1 MINNPVSGLFIVY
14 NSDYSSE
21 LFKNIAMEEVLN
33 VFSIKDLENFSG
45 IKAHTIRI
53 WEKRYKIL
61 EPDRTDS
68 NIRTYSESELKKILN
83 VSYLNRNGFKISKIA
98 RLNDDELTQ
107 QVMAVNSKN
116 DDLDQEFQPGKILM
130 SAIRFNETLFK
141 EALSPF
147 IKKYGIETAYS
158 MYLSQLLEK
167 ARILWQ
173 TGSLSRAQEQFVR
186 NTIKQIIIIEDNQL
200 KIVPDKSSPSIAM
213 INTSDNLIDNNFLF
227 YKYVLRKRG
236 FDVIFTGG
244 ILPASEVI
252 EIYKIKPFE
261 YLVVNSSAFDFAEKK
276 IGYFNNIGKSLMVK
290 KIILTDSPEAA
301 DKKTYDKLILTNDP
315 AQFIK
320 VVESLR

>member
-1 MINNPVSGLFIVY
+1 
-14 NSDYSSE
+14 
-21 LFKNIAMEEVLN
+21 MEEGLN

-83 VSYLNRNGFKISKIA
+83 VAYLNRNGLKISKIS
-98 RLNDDELTQ
+98 RLSEDELTQ
-107 QVMAVNSKN
+107 KVMTVSSKH
-116 DDLDQEFQPGKILM
+116 DDMHQDFQPGKILM
-130 SAIRFNETLFK
+130 SAIRFNEKLFK
-141 EALSPF
+141 EALNPF
-147 IKKYGIETAYS
+147 IKHQGIEDAYS
-158 MYLSQLLEK
+158 KYLYPLLEK

-186 NTIKQIIIIEDNQL
+186 NTIKQIIIIEDNDI
-200 KIVPDKSSPSIAM
+200 KPTAGKSKPSVAM
-213 INTSDNLIDNNFLF
+213 INTSDNLTDNNFLF
-227 YKYVLRKRG
+227 YKYALKKRG

-252 EIYKIKPFE
+252 EIHKIKPFQ

-276 IGYFNNIGKSLMVK
+276 IGYFTNIGKSLMLN
-290 KIILTDSPEAA
+290 KIILTDSPEEYVN
-301 DKKTYDKLILTNDP
+301 KKSYEKLLLTKDP
-315 AQFIK
+315 ASFLRIID
-320 VVESLR
+320 SLL

>member
-1 MINNPVSGLFIVY
+1 
-14 NSDYSSE
+14 
-21 LFKNIAMEEVLN
+21 MEEGLN

-68 NIRTYSESELKKILN
+68 NIRTYSEGELKKILN
-83 VSYLNRNGFKISKIA
+83 VAYLNRNGLKISKIA
-98 RLNDDELTQ
+98 RLDEDELTQ
-107 QVMAVNSKN
+107 MVMTVSSRN
-116 DDLDQEFQPGKILM
+116 DNIDQDFQPGKILM
-130 SAIRFNETLFK
+130 SAIRFNEVLFK
-141 EALSPF
+141 EALTPF
-147 IKKYGIETAYS
+147 INYQGVETAYCK
-158 MYLSQLLEK
+158 YLYPLLEK

-186 NTIKQIIIIEDNQL
+186 NTVKQIIIIEDDLL
-200 KIVPDKSSPSIAM
+200 KPFAGKLIPTVAM
-213 INTSDNLIDNNFLF
+213 INTSDNLTDNNFLF
-227 YKYVLRKRG
+227 YKYALRKRG

-276 IGYFNNIGKSLMVK
+276 IGYFNNIGKSLMIK
-290 KIILTDSPEAA
+290 KTIFTDSPEEYAGRN
-301 DKKTYDKLILTNDP
+301 YERLILTKDP
-315 AQFIK
+315 AHFIE
-320 VVESLR
+320 VIETLR